1 MDGYKRVKGRKRHLL
16 VDTQGWLLEV
26 VISAAHVPDTEAVY
40 ELLVPAKSRWVGLN
54 TVWVDGG
61 YRGPLKARIM
71 NVLGIRIPVATRS
84 QFARRGQVSVRR
96 WVVERTF
103 AWLGRY
109 RRLSKD
115 YEFFADTS
123 RAMIFAAMSCL
134 MLKRLAQS

>member
-1 MDGYKRVKGRKRHLL
+1 
-16 VDTQGWLLEV
+16 VDSQGLLLEV
-26 VISAAHVPDTEAVY
+26 VITAAHVPDTQAVY
-40 ELLVPAKSRWVGLN
+40 GLLAPAKHRWASLN
-54 TVWVDGG
+54 TVWADGG
-61 YRGPLKARIM
+61 YRGPLKARIL
-71 NVLGIRIPVATRS
+71 NALGIRIHVAMRS

-115 YEFFADTS
+115 YEFLPETS